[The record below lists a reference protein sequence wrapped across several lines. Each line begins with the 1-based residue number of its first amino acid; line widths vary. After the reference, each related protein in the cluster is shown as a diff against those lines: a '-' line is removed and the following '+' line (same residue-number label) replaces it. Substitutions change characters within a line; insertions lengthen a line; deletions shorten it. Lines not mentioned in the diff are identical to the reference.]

1 MCSLLFICHL
11 TSFLFCFFVCTCVSR
26 DVFHVPSLLIVGT
39 TTAVVLINCNT
50 WEPLYVL
57 DFRGE
62 WCSKFSW
69 FIAKNNISS
78 SRKSSSSHHVSF
90 LEPVLSSSELENV
103 QYTISTAGS
112 FAFMKHKN
120 NNVRF
125 ALLLFNYYNYYNYS
139 IIIEIIIIIIV
150 VISLLVSSD
159 LMSYWQLISQ
169 HSEHCKCQNSNF
181 QWTKRW
187 VQSWGLQNNSI
198 KPWFLFIYLFI
209 YYSHIYPALI
219 NWHARLRCRSSRSK
233 A

>member
-1 MCSLLFICHL
+1 MADESSKDSPGTFFYPHNNSSIKYECWFWDLPKFLALYSKLTSDTETWNVWLVIYLSFNFFFFLLF
-11 TSFLFCFFVCTCVSR
+11 FFCTCVSR

-62 WCSKFSW
+62 WCSKFAW

-125 ALLLFNYYNYYNYS
+125 ALLLL
-139 IIIEIIIIIIV
+139 IIMIIIII
-150 VISLLVSSD
+150 
-159 LMSYWQLISQ
+159 W
-169 HSEHCKCQNSNF
+169 
-181 QWTKRW
+181 
-187 VQSWGLQNNSI
+187 
-198 KPWFLFIYLFI
+198 
-209 YYSHIYPALI
+209 
-219 NWHARLRCRSSRSK
+219 
-233 A
+233 